1 MATLAEWK
9 TTLKEANPSLTKMV
23 NGNSI
28 DLSTDEYNA
37 TIDEWAQA
45 SFDQEVETA
54 LIADGGQSAKYAQYR
69 RDAYPSIGDQLDMQY
84 KDAANS
90 TTTWADA
97 IAAVKTKYAKPSQYE
112 KNEFFQKKLIFQ
124 KKFWYNEYRADS
136 LQ

>member
-1 MATLAEWK
+1 
-9 TTLKEANPSLTKMV
+9 MV

-28 DLSTDEYNA
+28 DLTTAEYDK

-45 SFDQEVETA
+45 SFDQESANYIIEN
-54 LIADGGQSAKYAQYR
+54 GGESANYAQYR

-97 IAAVKTKYAKPSQYE
+97 IAAVKTKYAKPS
-112 KNEFFQKKLIFQ
+112 
-124 KKFWYNEYRADS
+124 
-136 LQ
+136 

>member
-9 TTLKEANPSLTKMV
+9 TNLREANPSLTKMV

-37 TIDEWAQA
+37 TIDGWAQA
-45 SFDQEVETA
+45 SFDQESANYIIEN
-54 LIADGGQSAKYAQYR
+54 GGESANYAQYR

-97 IAAVKTKYAKPSQYE
+97 IAAVKTKYAKPS
-112 KNEFFQKKLIFQ
+112 
-124 KKFWYNEYRADS
+124 
-136 LQ
+136 